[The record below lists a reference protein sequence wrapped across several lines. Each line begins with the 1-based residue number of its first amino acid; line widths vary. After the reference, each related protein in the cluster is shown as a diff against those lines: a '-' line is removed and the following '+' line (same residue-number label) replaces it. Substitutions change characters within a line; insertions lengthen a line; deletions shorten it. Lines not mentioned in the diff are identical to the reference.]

1 MLMISITDL
10 DKKAVREHA
19 HRLLRECLKPLG
31 VNYSAIA
38 EVYADMM
45 HFAVRLAPKN
55 QAHLVT
61 GE

>member
-31 VNYSAIA
+31 VNYSEATPLTKGK
-38 EVYADMM
+38 MGKPSM
-45 HFAVRLAPKN
+45 
-55 QAHLVT
+55 QWAHLLQQMF
-61 GE
+61 